1 MSINNEEAFLERYNK
16 LNKEQQHAVNTIYGP
31 VMVIAGP
38 GTGKT
43 EVLSMRIAN
52 LLRSDA
58 QVQPNEILCLTYTD
72 EATNSMRRRLL
83 QIIGPD
89 AHRVNICTFH
99 AFCNN
104 VIQNNSEY
112 FSIRSLQ
119 PITDLERSTLLRD
132 IINELPKGHELRRL
146 SGNIYFDVSRLNRLF
161 DMMKRE
167 NIGSKELQDAVD
179 TYLADLPERD
189 EYIYQRNGKGYKKGE
204 LKQAKIDA
212 ETKKMN
218 STKAAAALFQVYQ
231 EKMEAHGWYDFNDMI
246 LWVLDAFKNNQALLQ
261 DYQERYQFILVDE
274 FQDTNGAQNEVLKL
288 LSDFWDAPNIFTVG
302 DDDQSI
308 YEFQGARIKNITD
321 FYERYK
327 DNIEL
332 VVLDQNYRSSQNIL
346 NSAMATIE
354 NNQQRLIKQL
364 TELNLNKNITA
375 GNDRFAAE
383 EHNIQP
389 TIKEYYNIVHE
400 EADIVNQIEELQKS
414 GVPLNDVAILYA
426 QHKQAD
432 NIIDLLERRN
442 IPYTVKKPVNVL
454 DLPLVEHIINL
465 MQYLVDEQ
473 KSPFSGEAVLF
484 RMMHTPCYG
493 INPVDI
499 ASLSLYMQQNKSKDD
514 SLRNWRMLL
523 SNGLLL
529 AGLNLQSTAALQ
541 RMGNNLNSWLTQL
554 NELPLPLLVEKLL
567 YESGMVQ
574 YLSTT
579 KNYTWD
585 IQVLHTFFDFVK
597 ELHGRNQ
604 KLKAADLLQTIE
616 QMQTEGIALPIQ
628 KVVHAEHGVQL
639 FTAHGAKGN
648 EFEYVFLVGCT
659 KNFWEAKKGGTNEF
673 KLPDTITNTEADQ
686 DNTYKTEV
694 ARRLFFV
701 SVTRAKKHLH
711 ISYAAK
717 DGNGKALEHTMF
729 IDELSDDVNREQTS
743 LTEEQ
748 ITDHIRWA
756 MTPEPEIRVKLANS
770 EWIEHQLKQLIM
782 SPTTLSKYLNCP
794 LSFYYERILKVP
806 FQKNDALGF
815 GSAIHNSLERMFGE
829 MKKNNGSFP
838 TIEEVLGYF
847 DMYLRREAACF
858 TQEQYERRREQGHNI
873 LTDYYETNINEFVT
887 NVEIEYAIPRYLLEG
902 VPVTGKI
909 DKIEFTDDGCTVID
923 YKTGD
928 PDRSVS
934 KYTVAPN
941 EQNEL
946 GGDYWRQMV
955 FYKILIDNYK
965 DKNWNVKKGVF
976 HYVQRSEKNNEFKKV
991 EIPFFA
997 QDEETVKQQ
1006 LKNSY
1011 ARIMNHEFDK
1021 GCGKEDCYWC
1031 NFAKKYELV
1040 RVDQP
1045 EFDDV

>member
-1 MSINNEEAFLERYNK
+1 MSINEDAFLERYNK
-16 LNKEQQHAVNTIYGP
+16 LNEQQQHAVNTIYGP

-83 QIIGPD
+83 QIIGSD

-119 PITDLERSTLLRD
+119 PITDLERSTLIRD
-132 IINELPKGHELRRL
+132 IINNLPKGHELRKL
-146 SGNIYFDVSRLNRLF
+146 SGNIYSDTSRLNNLF

-167 NIGSKELQDAVD
+167 NISSEDLQNAVD
-179 TYLADLPERD
+179 TYIESLPERD
-189 EYIYQRNGKGYKKGE
+189 EYIYKRNGKGFKKGE
-204 LKQAKIDA
+204 LKQANIDA
-212 ETKKMN
+212 EVKKVS
-218 STKAAAALFQVYQ
+218 STKAAAALFDVYQ
-231 EKMEAHGWYDFNDMI
+231 EKMAEHGWYDFNDMI
-246 LWVLDAFKNNQALLQ
+246 LWVLKAFKENEALLQ
-261 DYQERYQFILVDE
+261 DYQERHQFILVDE
-274 FQDTNGAQNEVLKL
+274 FQDTNGAQNELLKL
-288 LSDFWDAPNIFTVG
+288 LSDFWDSPNIFTVG

-308 YEFQGARIKNITD
+308 YEFQGARIKNITE

-332 VVLDQNYRSSQNIL
+332 VILDKNYRSSQNIL

-354 NNQQRLIKQL
+354 NNKQRLITQL
-364 TELNLNKNITA
+364 DDLRLDKNIKA
-375 GNDRFAAE
+375 DHDRFAE
-383 EHNIQP
+383 SHNNIDP
-389 TIKEYYNIVHE
+389 VIKEYHNVVHE
-400 EADIVNQIEELQKS
+400 EADVISQIEALQKE
-414 GVPLNDVAILYA
+414 GVALNEVAILYA

-432 NIIDLLERRN
+432 NIIALLERKN
-442 IPYTVKKPVNVL
+442 IPYAVKKPVNIL

-465 MQYLVDEQ
+465 LQYLVDEQ
-473 KSPFSGEAVLF
+473 KAPFSGEAVLF
-484 RMMHTPCYG
+484 SLLHTSCYG
-493 INPVDI
+493 INPIDI

-529 AGLNLQSTAALQ
+529 SGLNLSSTAALQ

-554 NELPLPLLVEKLL
+554 NELPLPMLIEKLL

-574 YLSTT
+574 YLSKT

-604 KLKAADLLQTIE
+604 RLKAADLLQTIE
-616 QMQTEGIALPIQ
+616 QMQAEGISLPIQ
-628 KVVHAEHGVQL
+628 KVVHAEKGVHL

-659 KNFWEAKKGGTNEF
+659 KNFWEAKRGGNYEF
-673 KLPDTITNTEADQ
+673 KLPDTITNTET
-686 DNTYKTEV
+686 DNDKTYKIEV

-701 SVTRAKKHLH
+701 SVTRAKKFLH
-711 ISYAAK
+711 VSYAAK
-717 DGNGKALEHTMF
+717 DGNGKALEHTQF
-729 IDELSDDVNREQTS
+729 IDEISSDADRQEVS

-748 ITDHIRWA
+748 VTEHIRWA
-756 MTPEPEIRVKLANS
+756 MTPEPEIRIKLANH

-794 LSFYYERILKVP
+794 ISFYYERILKVP
-806 FQKNDALGF
+806 FQKNDALAF
-815 GSAIHNSLERMFGE
+815 GSAVHNSLERMFGE
-829 MKKNNGSFP
+829 MKKNNGTFP
-838 TIEEVLGYF
+838 SLEEVLGYF
-847 DMYLRREAACF
+847 DMYLRREIACF
-858 TQEQYERRREQGHNI
+858 TKEQYDRRQEQGHNI
-873 LTDYYETNINEFVT
+873 LTDYYETNINDFVT
-887 NVEIEYAIPRYLLEG
+887 NVEIEFSIPRYLLDG

-909 DKIEFTDDGCTVID
+909 DKIEFTEDGCTVID
-923 YKTGD
+923 YKTGN
-928 PDRSVS
+928 PDTSVS

-941 EQNEL
+941 DANKL

-955 FYKILIDNYK
+955 FYKILIDNFK
-965 DKNWNVKKGVF
+965 DRNWNVTKGVF

-991 EIPFFA
+991 EIPFFSK
-997 QDEETVKQQ
+997 DEEEVKKQ
-1006 LKNSY
+1006 LKESY
-1011 ARIMNHEFDK
+1011 AKIMNHQFDT
-1021 GCGKEDCYWC
+1021 GCSEETCYWC
-1031 NFAKKYELV
+1031 NFTKKYGLV
-1040 RVDQP
+1040 RQEEP
-1045 EFDDV
+1045 EMDD